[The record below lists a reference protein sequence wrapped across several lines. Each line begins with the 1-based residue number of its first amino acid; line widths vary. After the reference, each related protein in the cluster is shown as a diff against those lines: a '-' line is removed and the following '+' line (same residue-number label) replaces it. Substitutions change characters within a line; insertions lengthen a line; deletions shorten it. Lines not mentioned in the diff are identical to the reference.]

1 MNHNISVVLLG
12 AGSSKR
18 FKSNQLKQNIIIK
31 NKSLLDHSRH
41 FFAKNFNCSKIYIV
55 VNNNVN
61 IKKIRKNENLILG
74 SSTRIN
80 SLREAMKFI
89 FDNNLQTKFT
99 LIHDIARPV
108 INITDIKKLI
118 NSLKKPGI
126 DGSTLGYPITNAL
139 KEVDKTYVNYNL
151 YRNNLWASFTPQI
164 FKTNILYESLIN
176 TNKSRV
182 NIDDDIELLM
192 MNNYKCTII
201 KSSPDNIKATYID
214 DIKVLEKLL

>member
-31 NKSLLDHSRH
+31 NKSLLDYSRD
-41 FFAKNFNCSKIYIV
+41 FFSKYFALSKIYVV
-55 VNNNVN
+55 VNKNVKV
-61 IKKIRKNENLILG
+61 KKVRKNENLILG
-74 SSTRIN
+74 SSSRLK
-80 SLREAMKFI
+80 SLKEAMKFM

-99 LIHDIARPV
+99 IIHDIARPV

-118 NSLKKPGI
+118 NSLKPGI

-139 KEVDKTYVNYNL
+139 KEVDKKNINYNL
-151 YRNNLWASFTPQI
+151 YRNDLWASFTPQI

-176 TNKSRV
+176 ANKGKIS
-182 NIDDDIELLM
+182 IDDDIELLM
-192 MNNYKCTII
+192 MNNFKCTII

>member
-31 NKSLLDHSRH
+31 NKSLLDYSRDFFSKH
-41 FFAKNFNCSKIYIV
+41 FTLSKIYVV
-55 VNNNVN
+55 VNKNVKV
-61 IKKIRKNENLILG
+61 KKVRKNENLILG
-74 SSTRIN
+74 SSSRLK
-80 SLREAMKFI
+80 SLKEAMKFM

-99 LIHDIARPV
+99 IIHDIARPV

-118 NSLKKPGI
+118 NSLKPGI

-139 KEVDKTYVNYNL
+139 KEVDKKNINYNL
-151 YRNNLWASFTPQI
+151 YRNDLWASFTPQI

-176 TNKSRV
+176 ANKGKIS
-182 NIDDDIELLM
+182 IDDDIELLM
-192 MNNYKCTII
+192 MNNFKCTII

-214 DIKVLEKLL
+214 DINVLEKLL

>member
-31 NKSLLDHSRH
+31 NKSLLDYSRD
-41 FFAKNFNCSKIYIV
+41 FFSKYFALSKIYVV
-55 VNNNVN
+55 VNKNVKV
-61 IKKIRKNENLILG
+61 KKVRKNENLILG
-74 SSTRIN
+74 SSSRLK
-80 SLREAMKFI
+80 SLKEAMKFM

-99 LIHDIARPV
+99 IIHDIARPV

-118 NSLKKPGI
+118 NSLKPGI

-139 KEVDKTYVNYNL
+139 KEVDKKNINYNL
-151 YRNNLWASFTPQI
+151 YRNDLWASFTPQI

-176 TNKSRV
+176 ANKGKIS
-182 NIDDDIELLM
+182 IDDDIELLM
-192 MNNYKCTII
+192 MNNFKCTII

-214 DIKVLEKLL
+214 DIKVIEKLL

>member
-31 NKSLLDHSRH
+31 NKSLLDYSRDFFSKH
-41 FFAKNFNCSKIYIV
+41 FTLSKIYVV
-55 VNNNVN
+55 VNKNVKV
-61 IKKIRKNENLILG
+61 KKVRKNENLILG
-74 SSTRIN
+74 SSSRLK
-80 SLREAMKFI
+80 SLKEAMKFM

-99 LIHDIARPV
+99 IIHDIARPV

-118 NSLKKPGI
+118 NSLKPGI

-139 KEVDKTYVNYNL
+139 KEVDKKNINYNL
-151 YRNNLWASFTPQI
+151 YRNDLWASFTPQI

-176 TNKSRV
+176 ANKGKIS
-182 NIDDDIELLM
+182 IDDDIELLM
-192 MNNYKCTII
+192 MNNFKCTII